1 VEKRRRY
8 ATVVKRFL
16 ILYPAEWEEGL
27 KPGGEPDPNVPSYPA
42 LNIEICVGTM
52 EEFRREFMELGGSE
66 IFEINEVT
74 ALREWDT
81 YDDYNLIRYVFEHP
95 TNDALRITLTDPVSG
110 FPVRAEENEDI
121 VSLIPVVVST
131 FRFTE

>member
-1 VEKRRRY
+1 
-8 ATVVKRFL
+8 L
-16 ILYPAEWEEGL
+16 
-27 KPGGEPDPNVPSYPA
+27 
-42 LNIEICVGTM
+42 
-52 EEFRREFMELGGSE
+52 
-66 IFEINEVT
+66 T
-74 ALREWDT
+74 ALQEWDT

-110 FPVRAEENEDI
+110 FSLRAEENEDI